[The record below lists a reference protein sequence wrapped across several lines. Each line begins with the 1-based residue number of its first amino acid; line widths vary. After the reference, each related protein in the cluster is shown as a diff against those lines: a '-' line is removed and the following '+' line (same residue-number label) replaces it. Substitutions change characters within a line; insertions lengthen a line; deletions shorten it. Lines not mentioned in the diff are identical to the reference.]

1 MSHSQFR
8 DFLKYAY
15 VQNVLDSSV
24 YDASIKMLA
33 DGANNVRKIRIG
45 TNRTWV
51 VQFSGLK
58 KIHQQ
63 TKLCSVV
70 ELEKTLYI
78 IFGFIWL
85 CKRRL
90 RRMV

>member
-45 TNRTWV
+45 TNRTSI
-51 VQFSGLK
+51 VQFSGVK
-58 KIHQQ
+58 ED
-63 TKLCSVV
+63 TSAD
-70 ELEKTLYI
+70 
-78 IFGFIWL
+78 
-85 CKRRL
+85 
-90 RRMV
+90 

>member
-33 DGANNVRKIRIG
+33 DDANNVRMIRID
-45 TNRTWV
+45 TNRTWI
-51 VQFSGLK
+51 VQFSGVK
-58 KIHQQ
+58 ED
-63 TKLCSVV
+63 TSAD
-70 ELEKTLYI
+70 
-78 IFGFIWL
+78 
-85 CKRRL
+85 
-90 RRMV
+90 

>member
-33 DGANNVRKIRIG
+33 DGANNVRMIRID
-45 TNRTWV
+45 TNRTWIV
-51 VQFSGLK
+51 HDSA
-58 KIHQQ
+58 I
-63 TKLCSVV
+63 
-70 ELEKTLYI
+70 
-78 IFGFIWL
+78 
-85 CKRRL
+85 
-90 RRMV
+90 